1 MATELYMP
9 KNGLDM
15 KEGTIVKWLKN
26 IGDKIEKDEPFM
38 EIETDKITMEVESP
52 AAGVLL
58 KKLYEDGAVVP
69 VLTAVGYI
77 GKGETT
83 FLTDSTIFTADQINA
98 IKKIERIEKLLSIME
113 KHLNGELKARDLIK
127 YVPEWRKDIA
137 ELTEMISN
145 LYGE

>member
-58 KKLYEDGAVVP
+58 KKLYEDGA
-69 VLTAVGYI
+69 AVGYI